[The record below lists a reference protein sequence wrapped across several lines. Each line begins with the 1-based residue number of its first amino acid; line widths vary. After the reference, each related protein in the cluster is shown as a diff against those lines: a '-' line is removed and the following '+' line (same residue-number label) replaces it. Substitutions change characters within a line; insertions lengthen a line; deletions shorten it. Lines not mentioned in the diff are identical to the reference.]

1 MTTTNVLLNRMVC
14 IFQGE
19 YKVSEITGRLE
30 PHYPSIKRNIFRY
43 CVSLPAILVSL
54 GVVVISMLSCF
65 EFQRWVDNME
75 NPPKPLKFAPKILLA
90 VCIGQLD
97 DNYKK
102 LAYKLNDKGVYDRE

>member
-1 MTTTNVLLNRMVC
+1 M
-14 IFQGE
+14 
-19 YKVSEITGRLE
+19 
-30 PHYPSIKRNIFRY
+30 
-43 CVSLPAILVSL
+43 SLPAILASL
-54 GVVVISMLSCF
+54 GVVVISMLFCF

-102 LAYKLNDKGVYDRE
+102 LAYKLNDKGER

>member
-1 MTTTNVLLNRMVC
+1 M
-14 IFQGE
+14 
-19 YKVSEITGRLE
+19 
-30 PHYPSIKRNIFRY
+30 KRNIFRY

-54 GVVVISMLSCF
+54 GVVVISMLFCF
-65 EFQRWVDNME
+65 EFQRWVDMME

-102 LAYKLNDKGVYDRE
+102 LAYYLNDKGGLGLSQRFSLFCFFLSPPLAVL